1 MAATASLSRVLRARL
16 TPLIVLAALMVLVPV
31 LAPSSFHLRVAALVW
46 IFALAALGL
55 TILMG
60 YAGQVSLGHAGFVGI
75 GAYAMA
81 IGPARLGLD
90 PLLCLVLGA
99 VLAGMIAYGVGRPI
113 LKLKGYYLAIATLGF
128 GVIVALVLHSEAEIT
143 GGPDGMAV
151 SRLSLFGWRVSGAL
165 NWYWVTS
172 GALLIGAL
180 LALNIA
186 ASPTGRAFRALH
198 DSEVAAA
205 GTGIDVGAKK
215 LAAFVVAAVYG
226 AVAGGLLAAMNGL
239 ITPEAASFSHSI
251 ELVAMVIIGGLGS
264 VFGTVVGAAFLVV
277 LPQMLTALQEY
288 EQAVLGLLIMVFMI
302 FLPQGIVPSIR
313 AYILERL
320 P

>member
-16 TPLIVLAALMVLVPV
+16 TPLMVLAALMVLVPV

-186 ASPTGRAFRALH
+186 ASPTGRALRALH

>member
-1 MAATASLSRVLRARL
+1 MLGKALRFRF
-16 TPLIVLAALMVLVPV
+16 TPLLVLAALMVLVPFV
-31 LAPSSFHLRVAALVW
+31 STSSFHLRVAALVW

-60 YAGQVSLGHAGFVGI
+60 YAGQVSLGHAGFLGI
-75 GAYAMA
+75 GAYTVA

-90 PLLCLVLGA
+90 PLLCLALGA
-99 VLAGMIAYGVGRPI
+99 VIAGLVAYVVGRPI

-151 SRLSLFGWRVSGAL
+151 SRLSLFGWRVAGAAS
-165 NWYWVTS
+165 WYWVTAA
-172 GALLIGAL
+172 ALLIGAL
-180 LALNIA
+180 LAINIA
-186 ASPTGRAFRALH
+186 ASPTGRALRALH

-205 GTGIDVGAKK
+205 GTGIDVAAKK
-215 LAAFVVAAVYG
+215 LAAFVVAAVYA

-313 AYILERL
+313 AYLMERL

>member
-1 MAATASLSRVLRARL
+1 MGAKATLARVLRARF
-16 TPLIVLAALMVLVPV
+16 TPLIVLAALMVLVPM

-55 TILMG
+55 TVLMG

-75 GAYAMA
+75 GAYAVA

-90 PLLCLVLGA
+90 PLLCLLLGA
-99 VLAGMIAYGVGRPI
+99 VLAGVIAYGVGRPI

-186 ASPTGRAFRALH
+186 ASPTGRALRALH

-215 LAAFVVAAVYG
+215 LAAFVAAAVYG

>member
-1 MAATASLSRVLRARL
+1 MAATANLSRVLRARL

-75 GAYAMA
+75 GAYAVA

-186 ASPTGRAFRALH
+186 ASPTGRALRALH

-205 GTGIDVGAKK
+205 GAGIDVGAKK